1 MKKKY
6 LNRIG
11 FISSNALRQIL
22 VSAFG
27 MAIPFL
33 VIHYSSKEVWG
44 SFVSILLFTLFALQ
58 IINWGNKEY
67 LLREFSINPS
77 RINQNFSENMVTRLP
92 LVILFSLIAPF
103 IFPTINIFFVFLWI
117 LGRYF
122 SYSVEPLLFFE
133 KKFNLFLIIEMITF
147 LLFCTTLFF
156 FKEDINS
163 TKLLIVYSLYQ
174 FIKGVIS
181 LLFFR
186 SFIRFKNL
194 QFNYIF
200 YKKALPFFML
210 SAFGFLISKSDVFFV
225 QYFCDKSTTANYQ
238 ILNSLFVFIIT
249 ISVFIY
255 SPFTKNIY
263 RNNTIVTEKYQKT
276 LSLLGLVII
285 PISLFFCYFIILYY
299 LKLKLSF
306 WFYMLAFIYI
316 YPSYLYGIQ
325 IVNKFKTNK
334 EQLVIL
340 YLFYSAITNVFF
352 SSFFLYLGYGILG
365 ALSGGCLS
373 QIVAL
378 YLFCVK
384 KDTKTL

>member
-1 MKKKY
+1 M
-6 LNRIG
+6 
-11 FISSNALRQIL
+11 RQIL

-27 MAIPFL
+27 MTIPFL

-67 LLREFSINPS
+67 LLRLFSIEPS
-77 RINQNFSENMVTRLP
+77 KIRTNFSSILITRLP
-92 LVILFSLIAPF
+92 LVLLFSLIALF
-103 IFPTINIFFVFLWI
+103 VFPTVNVFFVFLWI

-147 LLFCTTLFF
+147 LLFCGTLFLY
-156 FKEDINS
+156 KDRLNS
-163 TKLLIVYSLYQ
+163 MELSIIYSLYQ
-174 FIKGVIS
+174 FIKGIIS
-181 LLFFR
+181 LFFFR
-186 SFIRFKNL
+186 SFINFKNL
-194 QFNYIF
+194 QFDYLF
-200 YKKALPFFML
+200 YKKALPFFLL
-210 SAFGFLISKSDVFFV
+210 SVFGFLISKSDVYFV

-238 ILNSLFVFIIT
+238 ILNSLLVFIIT

-263 RNNTIVTEKYQKT
+263 RNNTIVIKKYEKV
-276 LSLLGLVII
+276 LNLLGLII
-285 PISLFFCYFIILYY
+285 VPISLFFCYFIILYY
-299 LKLKLSF
+299 LKLKLSV
-306 WFYMLAFIYI
+306 WFYILAFIYI
-316 YPSYLYGIQ
+316 YPSYMYGIQ
-325 IVNKFKTNK
+325 IVNKFKTKK

-340 YLFYSAITNVFF
+340 YLFYSAITSVLF
-352 SSFFLYLGYGILG
+352 SSLFLYLGYGILG

-378 YLFCVK
+378 YLFCFK
-384 KDTKTL
+384 KETKVL

>member
-1 MKKKY
+1 
-6 LNRIG
+6 
-11 FISSNALRQIL
+11 
-22 VSAFG
+22 

>member
-1 MKKKY
+1 MKKKH

-67 LLREFSINPS
+67 LLRQFSIEPGKI
-77 RINQNFSENMVTRLP
+77 RTNFSSILITRLP
-92 LVILFSLIAPF
+92 LALLFSLIALF
-103 IFPTINIFFVFLWI
+103 AFPTVNVFFVFLWI

-147 LLFCTTLFF
+147 LLFCGILFL
-156 FKEDINS
+156 FKDGLNS
-163 TKLLIVYSLYQ
+163 MELSIIYSLYQ

-181 LLFFR
+181 LFFFR
-186 SFIRFKNL
+186 SFINFKNL
-194 QFNYIF
+194 QFDYLF
-200 YKKALPFFML
+200 YKKALPFFLL
-210 SAFGFLISKSDVFFV
+210 SAFGFLISKSDVYFV
-225 QYFCDKSTTANYQ
+225 QFFCDKYTTANYQ
-238 ILNSLFVFIIT
+238 ILNSLLVFIIT

-263 RNNTIVTEKYQKT
+263 RNNTIVIKKYEKV
-276 LSLLGLVII
+276 LSLLGLVIV
-285 PISLFFCYFIILYY
+285 PVSLFFCYFIILYY
-299 LKLKLSF
+299 LKLKLSV
-306 WFYMLAFIYI
+306 WFYILAFIYI
-316 YPSYLYGIQ
+316 YPSYIYGIQ
-325 IVNKFKTNK
+325 IVNKFKTK
-334 EQLVIL
+334 QEQLVIL
-340 YLFYSAITNVFF
+340 YLFYSAITNVLF
-352 SSFFLYLGYGILG
+352 SSLFLYLGYGILG

-378 YLFCVK
+378 YLFCFK
-384 KDTKTL
+384 KETKVF

>member
-1 MKKKY
+1 M
-6 LNRIG
+6 
-11 FISSNALRQIL
+11 RQIL
-22 VSAFG
+22 VSAFS

-44 SFVSILLFTLFALQ
+44 EFVSVLLFTLFALQ

-67 LLREFSINPS
+67 LLRLFSIHPGKI
-77 RINQNFSENMVTRLP
+77 RIYFSSTLITRLP
-92 LVILFSLIAPF
+92 LVVLFSLIAF
-103 IFPTINIFFVFLWI
+103 FAFPTVNVFFVFLWI

-122 SYSVEPLLFFE
+122 SYSVEPILFFE
-133 KKFNLFLIIEMITF
+133 KKFNLFLIIEIITF
-147 LLFCTTLFF
+147 LLFCSTLFLL
-156 FKEDINS
+156 KEGIDS
-163 TKLLIVYSLYQ
+163 LKLLIIYSLYQ
-174 FIKGVIS
+174 FIKGIIS
-181 LLFFR
+181 LFFFR
-186 SFIRFKNL
+186 SFIRFENL
-194 QFNYIF
+194 QFDYTF

-210 SAFGFLISKSDVFFV
+210 SVFGFLISKSDVYFV

-238 ILNSLFVFIIT
+238 ILNGLLVFIIT

-263 RNNTIVTEKYQKT
+263 RNNTIVIKKYQKT
-276 LSLLGLVII
+276 LSLLGLII
-285 PISLFFCYFIILYY
+285 VPISLFLCYFIIFYY
-299 LKLKLSF
+299 LKLKLSV
-306 WFYMLAFIYI
+306 WFYILAFIYI
-316 YPSYLYGIQ
+316 YPSYMYGIQ

-340 YLFYSAITNVFF
+340 FLFYSAITNVFF
-352 SSFFLYLGYGILG
+352 SSLFLYLGYGMLG

-384 KDTKTL
+384 KDTKAL